1 MLPTAHDIIPQPQ
14 QQFSKQP
21 FLRQPNRRCC
31 RSGRTDFTYQPAG
44 PASTTIIIH
53 PSPANSNAIRPSH
66 RSNPAVSEPFH
77 SITLPPEPLAVHTSV
92 PEHGRLDLVE
102 RMRRVQTMMIEIH
115 RLENESRSGMNHG
128 QQIQELHRRV
138 MELSDSDVTHGTTGS
153 TAAISRQQVSS
164 HIPPSLGSIGVEI
177 NEPPPAYA
185 R

>member
-1 MLPTAHDIIPQPQ
+1 MLPTAYDTIPRTQ
-14 QQFSKQP
+14 QQFSKRP

-31 RSGRTDFTYQPAG
+31 RSARPDFAYQPAG
-44 PASTTIIIH
+44 PTSTTITIH
-53 PSPANSNAIRPSH
+53 PSPADLNTIRPSH
-66 RSNPAVSEPFH
+66 QSNPAVSH
-77 SITLPPEPLAVHTSV
+77 SITLPPEPLAVHTSI

-115 RLENESRSGMNHG
+115 RLENESRSGMNHR

-138 MELSDSDVTHGTTGS
+138 MELSDSDSDVARGIS
-153 TAAISRQQVSS
+153 TAAISRHQVSS
-164 HIPPSLGSIGVEI
+164 HIPPTRSPGSIGVEI